1 MRLMTISASLLLA
14 ACGPSSQTRGAN
26 PASES
31 GKAPGTAGKTAAP
44 DTSDEAAAPAGEDVT
59 AQMRAMNSSE
69 HAGPPTEFREGHVT
83 PTTAPVTKKTK
94 DGFEIQFASGAPV
107 TTPAVYRGK
116 LYSSGGFQSREFHA
130 FVASTGKSAWSISL
144 DDDGPSSTACEDGLC
159 AFNTESC
166 TLFVVDAETGEQKWS
181 VWLGDP
187 LTGSPTIANGRV
199 YTSYPV
205 SGRMAQNAG
214 AKTAPRNATHA
225 MAAFD
230 LKTGKI
236 LWQKWLDSGVMSAP
250 VASGKFVYV
259 STFGGTLVKFDQN
272 SGEISYAIKARATS
286 APVIQFA
293 ADGLESMYFTRR
305 GDTDGEADGAEEMI
319 MRTDHNHPKTK
330 YKAARKKA
338 RYLDKTVQEKSTY
351 QGEAE
356 ANDSGNGFGG
366 AAPAAANPEAA
377 YENIG
382 QGRVSSMQ
390 AFQGSRI
397 LHLGDRNV
405 NTMGDEV
412 IATSAETGEKLWSFK
427 LSGDMSQSGGALG
440 TAPLAAGGSVVFAT
454 LDGEVKRLDPA
465 TGKVSGSWKI
475 KGRVRAQ
482 PVVHDGWIYVGTE
495 DGRLVAINTGDKKV
509 TGWAMWGG
517 NAQRSGMAPA
527 LGSAKKR

>member
-1 MRLMTISASLLLA
+1 MRYVTISATLLLA
-14 ACGPSSQTRGAN
+14 ACGTSSRTRGDK
-26 PASES
+26 PVSES
-31 GKAPGTAGKTAAP
+31 AKAPEPGSKAA
-44 DTSDEAAAPAGEDVT
+44 AAEKPGEPSAPAGEDVT
-59 AQMRAMNSSE
+59 AQMQALNSSE
-69 HAGPPTEFREGHVT
+69 HAGPPTKFRKGHVT
-83 PTTAPVTKKTK
+83 PKKAPVTKKTK
-94 DGFEIQFASGAPV
+94 YGFEIRFASGAPV

-116 LYSSGGFQSREFHA
+116 VYTSGGFNSKEFHA

-144 DDDGPSSTACEDGLC
+144 DDDGPSSAACEDGLC

-166 TLFVVDAETGEQKWS
+166 TLFVVDAETGKQQWS

-187 LTGSPTIANGRV
+187 LTGSPTIDNGRV
-199 YTSYPV
+199 FTSYPAQ
-205 SGRMAQNAG
+205 GRTAKNAG
-214 AKTAPRNATHA
+214 GKAAPPNATHA

-259 STFGGTLVKFDQN
+259 STFGGTLVKFDQA

-305 GDTDGEADGAEEMI
+305 GEADGESDGAEEMI

-330 YKAARKKA
+330 FKAARKKA
-338 RYLDKTVQEKSTY
+338 KYLDKGVQEKSTY
-351 QGEAE
+351 QDEAE
-356 ANDSGNGFGG
+356 ASDSGNGFGG
-366 AAPAAANPEAA
+366 AAPAAANPAAA
-377 YENIG
+377 YDNIG

-397 LHLGDRNV
+397 LHMGDRNV

-427 LSGDMSQSGGALG
+427 LSGDMTRSGGSLG
-440 TAPLAAGGSVVFAT
+440 TAPLAAGNSVVFAT

-465 TGKVSGSWKI
+465 TGKVSGAWKI
-475 KGRVRAQ
+475 AGRVRAQ

-495 DGRLVAINTGDKKV
+495 DGRLVAIDTGDRKV

-517 NAQRSGMAPA
+517 NAQRSGVGPTT
-527 LGSAKKR
+527 KPR